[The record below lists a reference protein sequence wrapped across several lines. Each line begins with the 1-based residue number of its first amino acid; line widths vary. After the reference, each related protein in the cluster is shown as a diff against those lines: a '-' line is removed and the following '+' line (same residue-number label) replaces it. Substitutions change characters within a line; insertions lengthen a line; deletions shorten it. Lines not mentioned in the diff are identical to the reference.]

1 MGVIGRIGV
10 EIEYGNI
17 DRNTKGDSIL
27 LFIYWHLYTKVWAV
41 TRIRDPFNP
50 YPKYWMRTKL

>member
-27 LFIYWHLYTKVWAV
+27 LFIY
-41 TRIRDPFNP
+41 
-50 YPKYWMRTKL
+50 